1 MLGGGEGR
9 ELLPDSTWAVLPSQY
24 DTGTHVQFVR
34 KSLFLRPFSVNFSA
48 ITSYSIN
55 LQYIISP

>member
-9 ELLPDSTWAVLPSQY
+9 ELLPDSTWTVLPSQY

-34 KSLFLRPFSVNFSA
+34 KSLFADFFLSVLVLLLP
-48 ITSYSIN
+48 I
-55 LQYIISP
+55 P